1 MTQEEKRLRQQ
12 ERRLKVRELQ
22 ELAKGTGRCAIPGPS
37 SVC

>member
-22 ELAKGTGRCAIPGPS
+22 ELALGNQINDCTGCT
-37 SVC
+37 